1 MSKQLLEIA
10 SRLASFGTAQI
21 SDALDRGHATG
32 GFTVYGR
39 SLDKGLRG
47 IARTVQVPPGGN
59 RALHQCLASIE
70 PGDVMVV
77 DAGGQLDRAIAGELI
92 VQMLLS
98 RGAFG
103 LIVHGAIRDAD
114 ALCDLGF
121 PVMARGTSP
130 LGPHKEPGGRHGKPV
145 SIGSMH
151 LTDGDL
157 VVGDADGIVGVPV
170 AQADAVLEGAN
181 RVAEREAIWRDDII
195 AGRGWPDVLN

>member
-1 MSKQLLEIA
+1 MSTRLLEI
-10 SRLASFGTAQI
+10 SRRLASFGTAQI
-21 SDALDRGHATG
+21 SDALGRGQGAG

-39 SLDKGLRG
+39 SSNNGVRG

-59 RALHQCLASIE
+59 RALHHRLPSIE

-77 DAGGQLDRAIAGELI
+77 DAAGQLDRAIAGELI

-114 ALCDLGF
+114 ALRDLGF

-130 LGPHKEPGGRHGKPV
+130 LGPHKEPGGRHGEPV

-151 LTDGDL
+151 LADGDL
-157 VVGDADGIVGVPV
+157 VIGDADGVVGVPV
-170 AQADAVLEGAN
+170 AQADTVMEHAS
-181 RVAEREAIWRDDII
+181 RVAKREAAWRHDIT